1 MLYSLPRSIPNA
13 EERKTAGE
21 RKSAAPLAA
30 KRRGLSPHQVSSR
43 ILTLA
48 KHVGLVISKHCSNK
62 STRCGLHPALATLH
76 LVVAVEMR
84 MRRRRAMACAPEGRA
99 FAGGALREIY

>member
-1 MLYSLPRSIPNA
+1 MSLA
-13 EERKTAGE
+13 VVC
-21 RKSAAPLAA
+21 SAADEYIDTAREGA
-30 KRRGLSPHQVSSR
+30 DMSSG

-76 LVVAVEMR
+76 LVVAVEIR
-84 MRRRRAMACAPEGRA
+84 MRRCRAMACAPEGRA
-99 FAGGALREIY
+99 FVG